1 MSQDNVDL
9 VIRAAGAF
17 NRRDLAAVADDFDPD
32 AEWLE
37 DQRYPGAGAFH
48 GLEGVARSIDKWWD
62 AWADIRMDIDET
74 IDLDDSVVV
83 IGRAHARGHDS
94 DVTVEAPFAGI
105 FEFRAGKVVRVRM
118 LSGRTEALAAL
129 GLAE

>member
-9 VIRAAGAF
+9 VHRAAGAF
-17 NRRDLAAVADDFDPD
+17 NRRDLAAVAGDFDPE

-48 GLEGVARSIDKWWD
+48 GLDGVARSIDKWWD
-62 AWADIRMDIDET
+62 AWAEIRMDIDQT

-105 FEFRAGKVVRVRM
+105 FEFRAGKVTRVRM
-118 LSGRTEALAAL
+118 LGGRTEALEAL
-129 GLAE
+129 GLSD